1 MLKTYKILSLLLSYP
16 DAELKNF
23 LQEVESV
30 LKNEALLTPEKIDE
44 ISRFVNH
51 FSTMDLTDWQAE
63 YVQLFDYSRS
73 ASLHLFEHIK
83 GDSKDRGQAMV
94 DMLGF
99 YRENGMQLSANELP
113 DYIPAFLEFLSTL
126 QAEKAA
132 ELLAEPIHIIQRIY
146 LALKEKDNLYQHILA
161 AVVSLSAR
169 QPDKKATESVIQNEK
184 PLDLDAEY
192 EEEPVDFG
200 GNSSCENCKK

>member
-16 DAELKNF
+16 HAQLQDFLGESERELRA
-23 LQEVESV
+23 
-30 LKNEALLTPEKIDE
+30 EALLPPEQIDG
-44 ISRFVNH
+44 IRQFVTH
-51 FSTMDLTDWQAE
+51 FSKMDLTEWQAE

-99 YRENGMQLSANELP
+99 YQENGMQLTANELP
-113 DYIPAFLEFLSTL
+113 DYIPAFLEFLSVFE
-126 QAEKAA
+126 AEKAA
-132 ELLAEPIHIIQRIY
+132 GLLAEPVHIVQRIF
-146 LALKEKDNLYQHILA
+146 LALQEKRNPYRFVLS
-161 AVVSLSAR
+161 AVVSLSSR
-169 QPDKKATESVIQNEK
+169 PPDENAAKAVIQNET

-192 EEEPVDFG
+192 EEKPVEFG
-200 GNSSCENCKK
+200 AGNSCINCKK